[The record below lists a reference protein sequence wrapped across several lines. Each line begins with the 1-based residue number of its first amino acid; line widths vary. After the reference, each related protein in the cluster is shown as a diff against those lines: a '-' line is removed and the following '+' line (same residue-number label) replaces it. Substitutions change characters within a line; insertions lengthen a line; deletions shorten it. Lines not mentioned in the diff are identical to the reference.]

1 MNTNIIGT
9 NENILIFIKKK
20 IMDYQ
25 VDYLNSSIFCCFVGI
40 KAVISNSSRYYKFA
54 SVE

>member
-1 MNTNIIGT
+1 
-9 NENILIFIKKK
+9 
-20 IMDYQ
+20 MDYQ
-25 VDYLNSSIFCCFVGI
+25 VDYLNSPPLFCCFVGI